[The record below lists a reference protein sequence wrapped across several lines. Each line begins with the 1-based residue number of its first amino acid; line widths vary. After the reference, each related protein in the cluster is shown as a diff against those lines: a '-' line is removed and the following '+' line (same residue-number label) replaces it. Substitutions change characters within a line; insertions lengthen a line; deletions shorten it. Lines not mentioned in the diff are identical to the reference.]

1 MIDEAH
7 NLLAAMARGNST
19 TVDAVPEFLSFMRK
33 ILEPNDFTFLVQ
45 RAFGALDLC
54 QVMLEA
60 QPFPAPADKIKAI
73 KALRTYTAV
82 MAEQG
87 YGGYGGSMGLK
98 EAKDTAEGVDRGQ
111 LLNVDPAPKEVVLK
125 YLRETGMDRHF
136 RLKLI
141 GA

>member
-54 QVMLEA
+54 QVMLEV
-60 QPFPAPADKIKAI
+60 QPFPDQKINAI
-73 KALRTYTAV
+73 KALRSYTAV

-98 EAKDTAEGVDRGQ
+98 EAKDTAEGVDREQ
-111 LLNVDPAPKEVVLK
+111 LLNVDPAPKEVVMK
-125 YLRETGMDRHF
+125 CLRETGLDKHF

-141 GA
+141 CA